1 MGFYQSFGTVFKP
14 FVDEQEVFKYNSGEN
29 SEQGGQR

>member
-1 MGFYQSFGTVFKP
+1 MGLYKSFGTVFKP